1 MSSEKTESVSQQQ
14 QQAAA
19 APAAPD
25 ISLQLETFVEV
36 YKKQIG
42 IAILVGAVVGTIG
55 YAYTAN
61 VKKKENEAS
70 TALAMVELNV
80 PQPTTPGAKA
90 AEPKPEDYFKVAAD
104 FAGTGAAEHAILRGA
119 VALFE
124 VDKFTEAQQKFE
136 EFIAKYPES
145 EAKATAELGVAA
157 SLEALKQL
165 DKAAEAYQRVITSY
179 ATQSEATQAKLG
191 LASVHEQKGQAA
203 QALKLYEEVG
213 TVRPGTQPSGWSNEA
228 NSRKERLLAAHPE
241 LAVTAPAP
249 APAPA
254 PAVTL
259 PKK

>member
-1 MSSEKTESVSQQQ
+1 MSSEKTEPVSQQQQ

-42 IAILVGAVVGTIG
+42 IVILAGAILGTVG

-61 VKKKENEAS
+61 QKKKENAAS
-70 TALAMVELNV
+70 TALAMVELNL
-80 PQPTTPGAKA
+80 PQPAPGGKA
-90 AEPKPEDYFKVAAD
+90 AEPKPEDFFKVAAD
-104 FAGTGAAEHAILRGA
+104 FAGTAAAERAILHGA

-124 VDKFTEAQQKFE
+124 ADKFAEAQQKFE
-136 EFIAKYPES
+136 EFSAQYPAS

-157 SLEALKQL
+157 SLEAQKQL

-213 TVRPGTQPSGWSNEA
+213 TVRPGTQPGGWSNEA

-249 APAPA
+249 APVST
-254 PAVTL
+254 PAV
-259 PKK
+259 PKN